1 MGAICPK
8 PKKDDNWSE
17 DSKNLLE
24 EIARNLCEDDEQC
37 KDDVKGDNEFEK
49 MLNSIFEQKKKSDT
63 KDPEN
68 PKKLRFN

>member
-1 MGAICPK
+1 MGALCPK

-37 KDDVKGDNEFEK
+37 ARM
-49 MLNSIFEQKKKSDT
+49 MLKETMNLKKC
-63 KDPEN
+63 
-68 PKKLRFN
+68 

>member
-1 MGAICPK
+1 M
-8 PKKDDNWSE
+8 
-17 DSKNLLE
+17 
-24 EIARNLCEDDEQC
+24 C